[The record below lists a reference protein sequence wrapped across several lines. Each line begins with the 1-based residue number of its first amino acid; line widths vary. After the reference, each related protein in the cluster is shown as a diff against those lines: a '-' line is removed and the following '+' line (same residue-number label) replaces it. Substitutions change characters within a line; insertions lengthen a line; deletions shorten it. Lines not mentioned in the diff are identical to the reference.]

1 MMIVKEV
8 YLFWHESN
16 KQTNKQTEK
25 TSLFFSFI
33 SVEERRYTEFS
44 FTIWMKKTHRMKD
57 GFERKLRIF
66 VCVCGIKW
74 KPNKYHF
81 WDLIT

>member
-16 KQTNKQTEK
+16 KQTNKQKK
-25 TSLFFSFI
+25 TSFQS
-33 SVEERRYTEFS
+33 
-44 FTIWMKKTHRMKD
+44 KKEDILNFHLPYGWKKHIERMKD